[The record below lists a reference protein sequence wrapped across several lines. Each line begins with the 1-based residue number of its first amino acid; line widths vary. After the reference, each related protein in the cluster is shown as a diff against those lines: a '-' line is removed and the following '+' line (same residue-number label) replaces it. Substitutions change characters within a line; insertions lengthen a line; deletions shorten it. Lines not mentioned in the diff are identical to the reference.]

1 MPHPLLA
8 VKQGGAGP
16 GSDWMRAK
24 STSGP
29 DWAGID
35 NVAFIN
41 QHWADEEVAGTVG
54 WTADCRVLTG

>member
-1 MPHPLLA
+1 
-8 VKQGGAGP
+8 
-16 GSDWMRAK
+16 MRAK

-54 WTADCRVLTG
+54 WTADWRVLTG